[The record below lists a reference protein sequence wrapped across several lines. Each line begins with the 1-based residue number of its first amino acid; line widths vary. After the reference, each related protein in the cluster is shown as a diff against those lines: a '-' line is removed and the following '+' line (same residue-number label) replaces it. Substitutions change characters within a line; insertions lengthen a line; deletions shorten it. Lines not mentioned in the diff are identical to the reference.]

1 MLDILLVGTQAS
13 SRVLLAKL
21 GCQFLDD
28 NVGIANLLSIQLHE
42 GEHAPLRSEFGVVV
56 DVLQL
61 KHMFIHWTISIILIW
76 RTHVITILKEFV
88 SISIWNS
95 SEELSLQRIP
105 VKKSRMSLIAA
116 PYWPLTTCRT
126 REESTL
132 PTTANALKLAE
143 LQESPRES
151 QV

>member
-1 MLDILLVGTQAS
+1 MILHHGDHGMLDILLVGTQAS

-61 KHMFIHWTISIILIW
+61 KHMFIHSISIILIW
-76 RTHVITILKEFV
+76 RTHVITILME
-88 SISIWNS
+88 S
-95 SEELSLQRIP
+95 SFDER
-105 VKKSRMSLIAA
+105 VR
-116 PYWPLTTCRT
+116 
-126 REESTL
+126 
-132 PTTANALKLAE
+132 
-143 LQESPRES
+143 
-151 QV
+151 

>member
-1 MLDILLVGTQAS
+1 MILHHGDHGMLDILLVGTQAS

-95 SEELSLQRIP
+95 SDWEDINA
-105 VKKSRMSLIAA
+105 SR
-116 PYWPLTTCRT
+116 
-126 REESTL
+126 
-132 PTTANALKLAE
+132 
-143 LQESPRES
+143 
-151 QV
+151 